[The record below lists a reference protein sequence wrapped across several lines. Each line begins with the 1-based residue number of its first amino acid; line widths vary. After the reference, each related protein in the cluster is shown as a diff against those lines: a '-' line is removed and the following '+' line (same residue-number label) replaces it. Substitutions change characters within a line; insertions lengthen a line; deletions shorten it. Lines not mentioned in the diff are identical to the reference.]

1 MIKKLSVFLM
11 LTMVLVFS
19 GCATKF
25 INDTGKEVP
34 ASLGYAVQVI
44 EASNTIYDTALS
56 VAGDLHC
63 QKKITDAS
71 AWKII
76 QASNNVYMA
85 INTAQLAVDSW
96 SRAIEVKG
104 DTMAKKNSTYMQ
116 LLNLSKSVMA
126 LVKDYEA
133 ITGKKLAI
141 PNIIIESQII
151 KMFGGK

>member
-1 MIKKLSVFLM
+1 MKNRMIMFITLITL
-11 LTMVLVFS
+11 VLS

-25 INDTGKEVP
+25 VNDTGKEVP

-44 EASNTIYDTALS
+44 EASNTIYDTTLS

-63 QKKITDAS
+63 QNKISDES

-76 QASNNVYMA
+76 NASNNVYMA

-96 SRAIEVKG
+96 SRAIEVRG
-104 DTMAKKNSTYMQ
+104 DTMAKKDSTYMQ

-126 LVKDYEA
+126 LVKDYENL
-133 ITGKKLAI
+133 TGKEI
-141 PNIIIESQII
+141 SVPNIILESSII